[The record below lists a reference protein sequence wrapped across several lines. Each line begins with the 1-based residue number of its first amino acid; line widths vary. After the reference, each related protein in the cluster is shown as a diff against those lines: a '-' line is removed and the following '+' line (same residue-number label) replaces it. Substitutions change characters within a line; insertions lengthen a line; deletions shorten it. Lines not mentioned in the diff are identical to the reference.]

1 MEQMCSSYVPVFGWA
16 YTEACRK
23 AGGYLISFLS
33 INKKLN
39 PIICYFCILV
49 MSQNEVLIALEEK

>member
-23 AGGYLISFLS
+23 AGGYAYFLF
-33 INKKLN
+33 INK
-39 PIICYFCILV
+39 
-49 MSQNEVLIALEEK
+49 

>member
-23 AGGYLISFLS
+23 AGGYAYFQSFV
-33 INKKLN
+33 I
-39 PIICYFCILV
+39 FCILV